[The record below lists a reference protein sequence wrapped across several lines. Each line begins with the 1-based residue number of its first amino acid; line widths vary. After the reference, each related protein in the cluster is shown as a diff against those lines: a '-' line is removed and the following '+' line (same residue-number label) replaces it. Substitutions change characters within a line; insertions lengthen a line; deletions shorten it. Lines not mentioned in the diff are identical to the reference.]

1 MAEIKSTMDLVMEKL
16 ARMELDEA
24 PELDDEELAKEGMRL
39 AAEFLRGERDNLA
52 NVLEDR
58 EDKKRPALIRGMVE
72 ALLRNIVLPRQE
84 DQRESSRRAIAGVL
98 SIARDSGDIRSM
110 FQDMS
115 NILERYLDH
124 RKQMRTQ
131 LEQAF
136 AQQMGHLEE
145 AMAQQT
151 GMSMKLQ
158 PSQHP
163 KFQEEWQRVS
173 ADLDEQYGRAIEQYK
188 GEIRRRL
195 VGS

>member
-16 ARMELDEA
+16 ARMELDSA
-24 PELDDEELAKEGMRL
+24 PDLNEEELVKEGMRL
-39 AAEFLRGERDNLA
+39 AAEFLRGERDSLA
-52 NVLEDR
+52 ASLEER
-58 EDKKRPALIRGMVE
+58 EEKKRPALTRGMVE
-72 ALLRNIVLPRQE
+72 ALLRNIVLPRHE
-84 DQRESSRRAIAGVL
+84 DQQESSRRAIAGVL
-98 SIARDSGDIRSM
+98 SIARGGGDIMSM

-115 NILERYLDH
+115 NILERYMDH

-145 AMAQQT
+145 AMANQT

-188 GEIRRRL
+188 GEIRRRM